1 MHMNPSAFA
10 AIADSAMSEWRPVVT
25 IDGKHFTP
33 EQLLDF
39 HRAHFGD
46 TRMEGENTPS
56 GNGDNVGQGG
66 DEPPSGGAHADPPP
80 AGGESDKG
88 FPADTPLSEMSVE
101 QREAYWKD
109 KARKHEQRANERA
122 DYDDL
127 KAKADRL
134 DEIERENESEK
145 DKAVREAREEAV
157 RDALSGVHQQTVQAM
172 ARMALRARGVKDE
185 EITSFVTETNLS
197 AFVSDDGQVDDERL
211 LARVDRY
218 AGTAGGQQ
226 RWPGTGQ
233 DRRGGAT
240 RESGS
245 DLYDRLHGSKK

>member
-1 MHMNPSAFA
+1 MHLNRSASA
-10 AIADSAMSEWRPVVT
+10 AIDSAMSEWRPVVK

-46 TRMEGENTPS
+46 ARMEGENTPS
-56 GNGDNVGQGG
+56 GNGDAGGQGG
-66 DEPPSGGAHADPPP
+66 DEPPAGGAPADPPP
-80 AGGESDKG
+80 AGGEADKG
-88 FPADTPLSEMSVE
+88 FPADTPLSEMSAE
-101 QREAYWKD
+101 QQAAYWKD
-109 KARKHEQRANERA
+109 KARKHEQRANSRV

-127 KAKADRL
+127 KSKADRL
-134 DEIERENESEK
+134 EQLERENESEK
-145 DKAVREAREEAV
+145 DKAVREAREKAATDTRAEIEA
-157 RDALSGVHQQTVQAM
+157 QTVQAM
-172 ARMALRARGVKDE
+172 ARMALRSRGVKDE
-185 EITSFVTETNLS
+185 GIASFVTETNLS